1 MPRPIETL
9 LSLPRV
15 RLIDRVPIL
24 ETEKYV
30 RRFMGQ
36 PAYRPKLV
44 KQAMKVSERSAQQF
58 SLDDMGLAMLL
69 EEVDSAEYVV
79 TNRSKRI
86 MEEMLKG
93 ICADGFIFKE
103 FEADISPLCEISPRL
118 RQVSKIAHGLADK
131 AKEETIDVARA
142 LLIDLPTH
150 TSHLRLQEHQ
160 DTGTIGS

>member
-1 MPRPIETL
+1 M
-9 LSLPRV
+9 

-44 KQAMKVSERSAQQF
+44 KQVMKVSEGSAQQF
-58 SLDDMGLAMLL
+58 SVDDKGLAFLL
-69 EEVDSAEYVV
+69 EEIDSAEYVV
-79 TNRSKRI
+79 TSRSKRI
-86 MEEMLKG
+86 MEAMLKS

-103 FEADISPLCEISPRL
+103 FEAEINPLCEISPLL

-131 AKEETIDVARA
+131 AKEETLDVARA

-160 DTGTIGS
+160 GPGTVGS

>member
-9 LSLPRV
+9 LSLRRV

-24 ETEKYV
+24 ETKKYV

-44 KQAMKVSERSAQQF
+44 TQAMKVSEGSAQQF
-58 SLDDMGLAMLL
+58 SVDDIGLAMLL
-69 EEVDSAEYVV
+69 EEIDSAEYVV
-79 TNRSKRI
+79 TKRSKRI

-93 ICADGFIFKE
+93 ICADGFIYKE
-103 FEADISPLCEISPRL
+103 FAAEISTLCEISPPL
-118 RQVSKIAHGLADK
+118 RQISKIADRLADK
-131 AKEETIDVARA
+131 AKEETFDVARA

-150 TSHLRLQEHQ
+150 TSHLRFQEHQ
-160 DTGTIGS
+160 GPGTVCS